1 VRAEAERP
9 VVGPPGADRA
19 DAVAVRLAGVS
30 RWYGRVR
37 AIDEV
42 TLEVR
47 RGEFLSLLGPSG
59 CGKTT
64 TLNVIA
70 GFVEPSAG
78 RVVIEGEDVT
88 DVPTYRRR
96 LGMVFQNY
104 ALFPHLTVFENVAFG
119 LRVRR
124 APRGEIAGRVGEALG
139 LVRLAGFEDRRPRQL
154 SGGQQQRIALARA
167 LVTRP
172 RVLLLDEPLAA
183 LDKNLRDE
191 MRVELKEIQRRTGL
205 TTIFVTHDQEEAL
218 SLSDRVVVMQDGRVE
233 QVSAPRELYDRPLTR
248 FVATFVGASN
258 VLGGVVER
266 GGVDRALVL
275 FDGLGRLEISPDR
288 PLAAGERVEAFVR
301 PERLALARAPSE
313 GGEGWPGRV
322 VHLVYL
328 GDKTEAYLEVG
339 GGGRLVARIPV
350 QEELGPLAAGDT
362 VWVRPDPRH
371 VRVLA

>member
-1 VRAEAERP
+1 MRAEAERP